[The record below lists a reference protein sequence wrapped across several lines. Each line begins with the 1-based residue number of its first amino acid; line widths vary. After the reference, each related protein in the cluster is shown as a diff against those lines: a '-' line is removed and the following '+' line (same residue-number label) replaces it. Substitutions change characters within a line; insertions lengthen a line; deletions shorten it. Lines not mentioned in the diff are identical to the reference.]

1 MDLRDEYIAYSDSY
15 EVHKYISP
23 DPRLLPPCLP
33 LQSCVDQAHSIASLK
48 AGWDSIKALADIV
61 PLNTVAEAK

>member
-1 MDLRDEYIAYSDSY
+1 
-15 EVHKYISP
+15 
-23 DPRLLPPCLP
+23 
-33 LQSCVDQAHSIASLK
+33 VDQAHSIESLK